1 MVTTQPIVKSNRTRG
16 TGLSL
21 TMLSCPVTSARTLE
35 SVSVAAAA
43 AAAAAATATAV
54 ASNNTVGYYVPSMPY
69 YDIPALTPAPA
80 ASANK

>member
-35 SVSVAAAA
+35 SVSAAAA
-43 AAAAAATATAV
+43 ATAV